1 MAEVVEPAGYEAL
14 QSREWQVP
22 QGADTT
28 NPLRYGTKT
37 GDDPIVYPDLTAG
50 WSARAQMR
58 DAVGGEVW
66 VEFSS
71 DAASGA
77 RIELAA
83 DGYFTVVLPHDV
95 TEGEAW
101 NTRRSGVYDVELID
115 PSGIVIRHTTGRVR
129 VFWDV
134 TRTVVTS

>member
-1 MAEVVEPAGYEAL
+1 MAEVVDAAGYQAL

-22 QGADTT
+22 QGADTV
-28 NPLRYGTKT
+28 NALRYGTKT
-37 GDDPIVYPDLTAG
+37 GDDPIVYPNLTAG

-66 VEFSS
+66 VDFSS
-71 DAASGA
+71 DAVAGP

-83 DGYFTVVLPHDV
+83 DGYFTVILPHDV
-95 TEGEAW
+95 TEDEAW
-101 NTRRSGVYDVELID
+101 NSRRSGVYDVELTD
-115 PSGIVIRHTTGRVR
+115 PDDNVIRHTTGRVR

-134 TRTVVTS
+134 TRTEVAP